1 MSSFEPQVP
10 SSLRAVGVRELR
22 ADLAAHVRRA
32 QAGQR
37 TIVSINGVDVAQ
49 LGPLD
54 STGQPTLADLIA
66 SGQLIA
72 PRRTTPGRPLEP
84 VHVWTGTRLD
94 RALRDVRG

>member
-1 MSSFEPQVP
+1 M
-10 SSLRAVGVRELR
+10 GVRELR
-22 ADLAAHVRRA
+22 ANLAARVRRA

-49 LGPLD
+49 LGPLGSSGD
-54 STGQPTLADLIA
+54 GSRSLSDLIA

-72 PRRTTPGRPLEP
+72 PRRTTPGRSLEP
-84 VHVWTGTRLD
+84 VKVWTGTRLD